1 MGRVG
6 IPFSETDYR
15 LWSQTSQT
23 RLYYLA
29 GDLGPVTYYSLL
41 LLPYLLNSNLIQKIA
56 VRMNEL
62 TYATYEITTFIGLND
77 QISASSHDS
86 IKHLKH
92 TA

>member
-1 MGRVG
+1 MGKVG
-6 IPFSETDYR
+6 IPFSEIEYG

-29 GDLGPVTYYSLL
+29 GDLGPVIYYSCTSASLAAKQQS
-41 LLPYLLNSNLIQKIA
+41 NSEDSC
-56 VRMNEL
+56 EL
-62 TYATYEITTFIGLND
+62 THATYEITTFIHLND

-92 TA
+92 TT